1 MLSSIFLQLIRLL
14 SLFPSGVHY
23 RLADGFGVLIAL
35 IPNRTRRLI
44 KQNIRLCFPQ
54 QSDEVQ
60 KKLIR
65 DTITHSSYSTF
76 ELAAIWC
83 WRAERVLARVNESSI
98 SAAFAQSGGGR
109 IVIVPHLGC
118 WEVVSLWLAAQGNLM
133 SLYKPQRDPGIDN
146 FILKARSRNGAQLV
160 ATNSSGLRQ
169 LSRGLKQGK
178 TAMILPD
185 QRPKKNK
192 TSHLSA
198 FFGIPAPT
206 SPLIHNLCKRIDC
219 DVFIATAL
227 RQQKPG
233 GFDLVI
239 EKLDQ
244 DILGSDLQ
252 SSLDYMNSS
261 IEELIKT
268 CPQQYQWGYARFP
281 WSTYRTGR

>member
-1 MLSSIFLQLIRLL
+1 VLSSVFLKLIRLL
-14 SLFPSGVHY
+14 SYFPAGVHY
-23 RLADGFGVLIAL
+23 RLADGFGVLLAI

-54 QSDEVQ
+54 DSDDIQ

-65 DTITHSSYSTF
+65 ETITHSSYSIF
-76 ELAAIWC
+76 ELAAVWC
-83 WRAERVLARVNESSI
+83 RNVERVLDRVNESKI
-98 SAAFAQSGGGR
+98 CDAFHNSSRGR

-118 WEVVSLWLAAQGNLM
+118 WEVVNLWLAGQGTLM
-133 SLYKPQRDPGIDN
+133 SLYKPQRNPVIDT
-146 FILKARSRNGAQLV
+146 FILNARSRNGAQLL
-160 ATNSSGLRQ
+160 ATNITGLRQ

-185 QRPKKNK
+185 QRPKENK
-192 TSHLSA
+192 TSHLSS

-206 SPLIHNLCKRIDC
+206 TPLIHNLCKRIEC

-239 EKLDQ
+239 EQLDQ
-244 DILGSDLQ
+244 DILRSDLQ
-252 SSLDYMNSS
+252 SSLDYMNGS
-261 IEELIKT
+261 IEALVKT

>member
-1 MLSSIFLQLIRLL
+1 MLSSVFLKFIRLL
-14 SLFPSGVHY
+14 SYFPAGVHY
-23 RLADGFGVLIAL
+23 RLADGFGVLLAI

-54 QSDEVQ
+54 ESNEAQ

-76 ELAAIWC
+76 ELACIWC
-83 WRAERVLARVNESSI
+83 WNVERVLDRINESKI
-98 SAAFAQSGGGR
+98 CEAFHNSSRGR

-118 WEVVSLWLAAQGNLM
+118 WEVVNLWLAAQGNLM
-133 SLYKPQRDPGIDN
+133 SLYKPQRDPGIDA
-146 FILKARSRNGAQLV
+146 FILNARSRNGAQLL
-160 ATNSSGLRQ
+160 ATNSTGLRQ

-198 FFGIPAPT
+198 FFGLQAPT
-206 SPLIHNLCKRIDC
+206 TPLIHNLCKRIEC

-239 EKLDQ
+239 EQLDQ
-244 DILGSDLQ
+244 NILRSDLQ
-252 SSLDYMNSS
+252 SSLDYMNGS
-261 IEELIKT
+261 IEALVKT